1 MEVKEIDYPRFF
13 DLVCRRYSCR
23 GYDDTPVAREMLM
36 AIVETARLAQSACN
50 KQPWQFLVV
59 DTPELRDEVAKC
71 YGRDWA
77 REARA
82 FIVALGNSSEAWVR
96 PCDGHNGMDVDVA
109 IACENMCLA
118 ATSLGLGACWIGN
131 FDVKALR
138 ATLDIPV
145 EWSPVAIISVGYP
158 KDGQAVP
165 EKKRKNIDE
174 IVKWGKF

>member
-1 MEVKEIDYPRFF
+1 M
-13 DLVCRRYSCR
+13 
-23 GYDDTPVAREMLM
+23 
-36 AIVETARLAQSACN
+36 
-50 KQPWQFLVV
+50 
-59 DTPELRDEVAKC
+59 
-71 YGRDWA
+71 
-77 REARA
+77 
-82 FIVALGNSSEAWVR
+82 R